1 MSGVSIDLMKSCE
14 QSRAE
19 RYAPAHTRAVSP
31 ASANP
36 IHGPS
41 LSQARSSRRF
51 RNGPRR
57 APKEWSGVGY
67 TEVSVHRGQ
76 RPTLGEVGQVLRKV
90 LKPVLAWRSYADLD
104 HLERALR
111 LLPDRVQEPQVLAV
125 RGKRHMNSLRTSS
138 KNEQQLHELGHCSG
152 GAQPPTKRALR
163 ANALC
168 LLRPAVEVVRE
179 RAGAAVVCVRAHVV
193 ELACVDQG
201 LVEIGGVI

>member
-1 MSGVSIDLMKSCE
+1 MPRGTPLPTC
-14 QSRAE
+14 
-19 RYAPAHTRAVSP
+19 AVSP

-41 LSQARSSRRF
+41 LLQARSSRRF

-57 APKEWSGVGY
+57 GAKRGVDY
-67 TEVSVHRGQ
+67 TEVSVHRRQ

-90 LKPVLAWRSYADLD
+90 LKPVLARRSYADLD

-125 RGKRHMNSLRTSS
+125 RAKRHMNSLRTSS

-163 ANALC
+163 ANALG

-179 RAGAAVVCVRAHVV
+179 RAGAAVVCVRAHVIV
-193 ELACVDQG
+193 RPRVDQG
-201 LVEIGGVI
+201 LVEVGGVI